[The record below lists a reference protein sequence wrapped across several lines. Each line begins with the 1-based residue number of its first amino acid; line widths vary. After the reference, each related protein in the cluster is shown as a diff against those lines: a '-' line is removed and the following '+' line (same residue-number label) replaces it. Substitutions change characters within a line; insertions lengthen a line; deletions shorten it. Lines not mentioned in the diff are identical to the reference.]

1 MSESTP
7 DDAAKLA
14 KYEQLV
20 DHVDMFHGL
29 KPHDVAKI
37 FSKGMTFRV
46 QKGETIFYKG
56 TEGNK
61 MYVVLGGKVG
71 VFDGGKLLSSL
82 SVGATFGEMSL
93 LMHAPRNATVI
104 ALERSN
110 LFSLS
115 EDVFQRLLTKRVA
128 VQMLL
133 NLSRTLGKRLNE
145 ANIRTRELEGR

>member
-1 MSESTP
+1 MSESKP
-7 DDAAKLA
+7 LDAAQLA
-14 KYEQLV
+14 KFQQLV

-29 KPHDVAKI
+29 NVPDVAKI
-37 FSKGMTFRV
+37 FSKGMTIRV

-71 VFDGGKLLSSL
+71 VFDGEKLLSSL
-82 SVGATFGEMSL
+82 TVGSTFGEMSL
-93 LMHAPRNATVI
+93 LMNAPRNATVV
-104 ALERSN
+104 ALEISN
-110 LFSLS
+110 LFSLT

-133 NLSRTLGKRLNE
+133 NLSRTLGVRLNE
-145 ANIRTRELEGR
+145 ANKRSRELEGR